1 MSLTKDS
8 IAAILL
14 FVVFAAYGQQ
24 AIHIDVFPGQEL
36 EPFKPRTM
44 PVTLAVAG
52 MLLCAVRLLQTLTS
66 EATDTTVWAGY
77 DWSRGAALC
86 LVMLAYGYLFTPL
99 GFMLATTL
107 FLATG
112 FLVLGERRMIAL
124 LALPLGFSV
133 LFWAVMTQLLGLYL
147 APGNWWPLVGG

>member
-1 MSLTKDS
+1 MSLSRDS

-44 PVTLAVAG
+44 PIALAVGG
-52 MLLCAVRLLQTLTS
+52 MLLCAIRILQTLKS
-66 EATDTTVWAGY
+66 KATDATEWAGY
-77 DWSRGAALC
+77 DWFRGAALC
-86 LVMLAYGYLFTPL
+86 LVMLAYGFLFTPL

-124 LALPLGFSV
+124 LALPMGFTV